1 MSTYRRDA
9 ERRGRLS
16 VDELREGVDLG
27 EIDTVLVVFPDLAG
41 SWKGKRM
48 TGHFFVDDTLHHGIE
63 ACNYLIA
70 TDVEMN
76 VLPNY
81 RFANWEA
88 GYGDMR
94 CVPDLDTM
102 RRVPWLEKTAMVI
115 GDLVDEHDVPIE
127 VSPRQILKRQL
138 ERAAKLGYTVMTG
151 AELEFFL
158 FRDSFEEAA
167 AKGYRDLVP
176 DSNTVQDY
184 HILQTTKDEHLIRA
198 IRNGMDAAGV
208 PIECSKGEAGVGQHE
223 INLRY
228 AEALEMA
235 DRLAIYK
242 NGTKEIAALGGRAV
256 TFMAKWSMDDVGSS
270 CHVHSSI
277 WEGDA
282 SRCAGT
288 DGPYGMSAV
297 FASYVAGMVATAREM
312 SWLFAPTVNS
322 YKRYQLGS
330 WAPTAVAW
338 GTDNRTCGLRVVGHG
353 SGMRVESRIP
363 GADANPYLA
372 FAGVIAGGLHGIERG
387 LALNAPFSGNAY
399 ESKDVP
405 RIPWNIVEAI
415 DLLEGSPVAQ
425 HAFGDDV
432 LHHFVTTARHEWL
445 SFNKTVTDWELRRNF
460 ERW

>member
-138 ERAAKLGYTVMTG
+138 E
-151 AELEFFL
+151 
-158 FRDSFEEAA
+158 
-167 AKGYRDLVP
+167 
-176 DSNTVQDY
+176 
-184 HILQTTKDEHLIRA
+184 I
-198 IRNGMDAAGV
+198 
-208 PIECSKGEAGVGQHE
+208 
-223 INLRY
+223 
-228 AEALEMA
+228 
-235 DRLAIYK
+235 
-242 NGTKEIAALGGRAV
+242 GRA
-256 TFMAKWSMDDVGSS
+256 
-270 CHVHSSI
+270 HV
-277 WEGDA
+277 
-282 SRCAGT
+282 
-288 DGPYGMSAV
+288 
-297 FASYVAGMVATAREM
+297 
-312 SWLFAPTVNS
+312 
-322 YKRYQLGS
+322 
-330 WAPTAVAW
+330 
-338 GTDNRTCGLRVVGHG
+338 
-353 SGMRVESRIP
+353 
-363 GADANPYLA
+363 
-372 FAGVIAGGLHGIERG
+372 
-387 LALNAPFSGNAY
+387 
-399 ESKDVP
+399 
-405 RIPWNIVEAI
+405 
-415 DLLEGSPVAQ
+415 
-425 HAFGDDV
+425 
-432 LHHFVTTARHEWL
+432 
-445 SFNKTVTDWELRRNF
+445 
-460 ERW
+460 